1 MSSPSHAAHLD
12 ATPPAECPR
21 LLYWYRLPNEILNG
35 VQKYAFLW
43 PPPIPAGPVERGVQF
58 LEDKYVDVE
67 ASGDL
72 ARAMFVPRD
81 LVERTGCGTLNIS
94 FEQFVN
100 QTDFCNTTVG
110 KFKFACVLCTAIM
123 PTACVACCY

>member
-1 MSSPSHAAHLD
+1 M
-12 ATPPAECPR
+12 
-21 LLYWYRLPNEILNG
+21 
-35 VQKYAFLW
+35 
-43 PPPIPAGPVERGVQF
+43 QF
-58 LEDKYVDVE
+58 LEDEYVDVE

-110 KFKFACVLCTAIM
+110 KFKFACVLCTACSLHVWHVV
-123 PTACVACCY
+123 TESQAWCYVCAFCMADIL